1 MISRNILQDEVQL
14 LDWKQQ
20 LDRDVETLKAK
31 SNICNIRSVSCN
43 CLPFLKLEML
53 MFSIRYLHACLPNHT
68 YTSYLHLI
76 FFWDIYMI
84 LLGFICR
91 LLSFSYP

>member
-1 MISRNILQDEVQL
+1 MISRNILQDEAQL

-53 MFSIRYLHACLPNHT
+53 CFLS
-68 YTSYLHLI
+68 
-76 FFWDIYMI
+76 DIYMQAFQIIHI
-84 LLGFICR
+84 LHI
-91 LLSFSYP
+91 ST